1 MPFCTKCGSEYSG
14 GDLFCVKCGTE
25 IVGTEQSGRSY
36 PQEEAGGP
44 KGLGTTSGGPSGGRS
59 WKRLLLLF
67 LAISFFGSYL
77 ALQGDVS
84 ELKRANSGLT
94 AENSALAA
102 QLQQKTA
109 EVTSCRYLQ
118 EQTQQAV
125 NELKAH
131 ILFRGGNAT
140 AYFTLLDGSQHITN
154 YDIKSLNY
162 YVLEGSYNR
171 LIIDNYDNGYKEDS
185 IKLYFGSDRTR
196 RFYYKGAFS
205 PYLVLKSERGKN
217 FRTSNYLAFID
228 TGSVKN
234 LANYIK
240 EHSKN
245 DLEFVK
251 NVVYLKTQLNTYTY
265 NLMKQPRY
273 PLETFLEG
281 GGDCGAS
288 SLFVGSMIKAA
299 HPEWKVQFW
308 YVNLDSISNPSD
320 TIDHAIVY
328 VDNGKDVKYFIETTT
343 DDADSALNRYVGKQ
357 VYGWAFDFT

>member
-1 MPFCTKCGSEYSG
+1 MPFCTKCGFEYSEE
-14 GDLFCVKCGTE
+14 DLFCFKCGTE
-25 IVGTEQSGRSY
+25 IVRTEQSGNY

-44 KGLGTTSGGPSGGRS
+44 TSLGTTSGGRSSGRS
-59 WKRLLLLF
+59 WKRLLLL
-67 LAISFFGSYL
+67 LLTIGFFGSYL
-77 ALQGDVS
+77 
-84 ELKRANSGLT
+84 
-94 AENSALAA
+94 ALAA

-109 EVTSCRYLQ
+109 EVESCRYLQ
-118 EQTQQAV
+118 EQAQQAV

-140 AYFTLLDGSQHITN
+140 AYFTLLDGSQHITT
-154 YDIKSLNY
+154 YDINSLNY
-162 YVLEGSYNR
+162 YVLEGNYNR
-171 LIIDNYDNGYKEDS
+171 LIIADYNKGDNEAAVRRF
-185 IKLYFGSDRTR
+185 FGSDRTR
-196 RFYYKGAFS
+196 RFYFKGAFS
-205 PYLVLKSERGKN
+205 PYLVLKSERGKE
-217 FRTSNYLAFID
+217 FRVDNYLAFID
-228 TGSVKN
+228 TVSVKN

-245 DLEFVK
+245 DSEFVK
-251 NVVYLKTQLNTYTY
+251 NVVYLKTQLNSYTY

-288 SLFVGSMIKAA
+288 SLFIGNMIKAA

-308 YVNLDSISNPSD
+308 YVNTDSISNPSD

-343 DDADSALNRYVGKQ
+343 DDADAALNRYAGKQ